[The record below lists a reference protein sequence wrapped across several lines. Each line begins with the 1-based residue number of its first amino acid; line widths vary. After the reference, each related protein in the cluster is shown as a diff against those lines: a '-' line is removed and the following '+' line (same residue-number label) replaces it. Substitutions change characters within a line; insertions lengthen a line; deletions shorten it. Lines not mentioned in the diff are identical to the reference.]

1 MPLSSRAASGE
12 STRVTPWHR
21 HVSKSADYN
30 GLGLVPVSA
39 KMVGRG
45 NTEGGSRLDA
55 CFSGENTKE
64 GSHKS
69 EDELSPRLLSR
80 RRRIRRVGGF
90 LAERKVPG
98 RGMKRR

>member
-1 MPLSSRAASGE
+1 M
-12 STRVTPWHR
+12 TPWHW
-21 HVSKSADYN
+21 HVSKSTDFN

-55 CFSGENTKE
+55 SSSGENTKE

-69 EDELSPRLLSR
+69 EGELSPQ
-80 RRRIRRVGGF
+80 
-90 LAERKVPG
+90 
-98 RGMKRR
+98 

>member
-1 MPLSSRAASGE
+1 M
-12 STRVTPWHR
+12 TPWHC

-30 GLGLVPVSA
+30 GLGLVLVSA

-55 CFSGENTKE
+55 SSSGENMKE

-69 EDELSPRLLSR
+69 KDELSPR
-80 RRRIRRVGGF
+80 
-90 LAERKVPG
+90 
-98 RGMKRR
+98 